1 MSNNQNKTPTV
12 CSFCG
17 RSDSEVDRL
26 IAGNGVFICD
36 ECIEVCHSLLL
47 DSDYDI
53 QPRKGKSKQPPKDF
67 VLPTPKELKARL
79 DEYVIGQEDAK
90 RTLSVAVYNQYK
102 RIFYAEKTD
111 VEFYPVN
118 LPDFCFQTVLL
129 FRLPGSAPGYLRYP
143 HPEPVFCKGYFP

>member
-1 MSNNQNKTPTV
+1 MSNNQNRTPTV

-17 RSDSEVDRL
+17 RSENEVDRL

-47 DSDYDI
+47 DSDYDV
-53 QPRKGKSKQPPKDF
+53 KSGKKKATAPPKDF

-90 RTLSVAVYNQYK
+90 RTLSVAVYNHYK
-102 RIFYAEKTD
+102 RNFYAENSDK
-111 VEFYPVN
+111 Y
-118 LPDFCFQTVLL
+118 
-129 FRLPGSAPGYLRYP
+129 S
-143 HPEPVFCKGYFP
+143 